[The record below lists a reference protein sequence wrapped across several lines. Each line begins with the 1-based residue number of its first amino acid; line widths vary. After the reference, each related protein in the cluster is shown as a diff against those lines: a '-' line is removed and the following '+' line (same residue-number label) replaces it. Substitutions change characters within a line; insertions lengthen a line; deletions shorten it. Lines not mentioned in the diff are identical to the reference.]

1 MKPLRRSGPDRHRQ
15 RDIVTKLD
23 IRKATRD
30 EFSIAIEWAAREGW
44 NPGLDDLAVFHAA
57 DPAGFLIG
65 YVDGQPAASISVV
78 RYGGAFGF
86 LGFYIVPP
94 EHRGQGLGLQIWN
107 AGLAHLAGR
116 TIGLDGVVA
125 QQANY
130 RKSGFEL
137 AGRNIRFTGTFS
149 GTEPAAGVEIQPL
162 ARSELA
168 DVVDYDRPFF
178 PAKRYLFI
186 EEWCCPTGGARTRT
200 GVVARADGNLT
211 GFGLIRRCR
220 SGYKVGPL
228 FADDQRIASA
238 MLSALCATMEP
249 GSTVSLDVPED
260 NAAGTKL
267 AEQAGL
273 EPSFETARMYKG
285 EIPSLPI
292 ARTFGITT
300 FELG

>member
-1 MKPLRRSGPDRHRQ
+1 
-15 RDIVTKLD
+15 VTKLD

-30 EFSIAIEWAAREGW
+30 EFAIAVEWAAREGW
-44 NPGLDDLAVFHAA
+44 NPGLGDLAAFHAA

-65 YVDGQPAASISVV
+65 YLDGEPAASISVV
-78 RYGGAFGF
+78 RYDGHFGF

-94 EHRGQGLGLQIWN
+94 EHRGKGFGLQIWN
-107 AGLAHLAGR
+107 AGLAHLGRR

-149 GTEPAAGVEIQPL
+149 GVETPAGSQVQPL
-162 ARSELA
+162 SRDALDE
-168 DVVDYDRPFF
+168 VVEYERPFF
-178 PAKRYLFI
+178 PANRHLFI
-186 EEWCCPTGGARTRT
+186 EEWCCPTRRAPTRT
-200 GVVARADGNLT
+200 GVVARADGNMT
-211 GFGLIRRCR
+211 GFGIIRRCR
-220 SGYKVGPL
+220 SGYKIGPL
-228 FADDQRIASA
+228 FAADQRNAAA

-285 EIPSLPI
+285 GIPSLPI
-292 ARTFGITT
+292 ARTFGIST